1 MKNQY
6 RGGECLKN
14 RGLGLFADLRGGLTR
29 KGVVFLRGGFD
40 TPRHTTVVMLIVNV
54 CEKNN
59 R

>member
-14 RGLGLFADLRGGLTR
+14 RGLGLFADLRGGLDK
-29 KGVVFLRGGFD
+29 KGGGVFEGGFD
-40 TPRHTTVVMLIVNV
+40 TPRHTTVVLLIVNV